1 MPKDFATRLRSL
13 ARRAARTT
21 APAVTV
27 LALLLIILVTGFR
40 YGLDRYATSLSPI
53 DTSPA
58 EVRST
63 VVTARDGRLLR
74 PFTTA
79 DGRWRLPIDVA
90 DVDPAYIRM
99 LLAFE
104 DNRFYVHHGVDWLAF
119 GRAGWQWLTSG
130 HIVSGGSTI
139 TMQVARLLEPREER
153 SLGAKIRQI
162 VRAEELERR
171 FSKPEIL
178 SLYLSLAPFG
188 GNVEGTRAA
197 SLAYFGKEPRRLSP
211 AESALLVALP
221 QSPETRRPDRRMA
234 LAQTA
239 RNRVLA
245 RAAERHILTNAELV
259 HARTEP
265 MPSGRLSFPM
275 LAPHLSE
282 RLVAERPDL
291 KVQKTTIDFRLQAAI
306 EKLLSLSVPR
316 LGAKVSAAVL
326 VVDNKTGEVRAHVGG
341 ADYFSASRA
350 GGIDLAR
357 AWRSP
362 GSALKPFIYA
372 MAFENGQA
380 HPETMLE
387 DRPTRYGVWAPED
400 FDQSFHGL
408 VTARFALQQ
417 SLNVPAVALLDA
429 VGPSR
434 LVARLTA
441 AGADLH
447 MPKDSA
453 PGLAIGLGGLGIRL
467 TDLARLYTGLA
478 RDGQTI
484 ALKWRLDEAP
494 TSREASD
501 SELRLVDP
509 VSAWYVADI
518 LRGAPPPL
526 NALPGQLAYKT
537 GTSYGYRDAW
547 AIGFD
552 RNWTI
557 AVWVGRPDGQPVPGL
572 VGRLAAAP
580 ILFDTF
586 QRIGTPP
593 DPVPQPPNVLLATSA
608 TLPPPLRNIRK
619 DGLKTAAATT
629 QSPLAISYP
638 PDGAE
643 IDLGLLAKM
652 RPADT
657 PPLALKALGG
667 VPPLTWLVN
676 GVPVTQ
682 PDLRRTA
689 IWAPDGPGFA
699 RLSVMDARG
708 SIASVSV
715 RLE

>member
-1 MPKDFATRLRSL
+1 MPTEFANRVRTVALRS
-13 ARRAARTT
+13 ARVMAPVAT
-21 APAVTV
+21 ATAVFAV
-27 LALLLIILVTGFR
+27 ILISGLV
-40 YGLDRYATSLSPI
+40 YGLDRYAATLPPI

-58 EVRST
+58 DVRST
-63 VVTARDGRLLR
+63 VVVDRDGRLLR

-79 DGRWRLPIDVA
+79 DGRWRLPIDVSE
-90 DVDPAYIRM
+90 VDPGYIRM

-104 DNRFYVHHGVDWLAF
+104 DNRYYAHGGVDPWALL
-119 GRAGWQWLTSG
+119 RAGRQWLTTG
-130 HIVSGGSTI
+130 HVVSGGSTI
-139 TMQVARLLEPREER
+139 TMQVARLLEPRAER
-153 SLGAKIRQI
+153 SLGAKIRQM
-162 VRAEELERR
+162 VRAVELERR
-171 FSKPEIL
+171 FSKAEIL

-221 QSPETRRPDRRMA
+221 QAPEIRRPDRRMA
-234 LAQTA
+234 LAERA
-239 RNRVLA
+239 RNRVLD
-245 RAAERHILTNAELV
+245 RATERHLLTRTERV
-259 HARTEP
+259 HAVAEP
-265 MPSGRLSFPM
+265 MPTGRLSFPM
-275 LAPHLSE
+275 LAPHLAE
-282 RLVAERPDL
+282 RLVSERPDL
-291 KVQKTTIDFRLQAAI
+291 KVHRTTIDYRLQAAV
-306 EKLLSLSVPR
+306 EKLLAQSVPR

-326 VVDNKTGEVRAHVGG
+326 VVDNATGEVRAHVGG
-341 ADYFSASRA
+341 ADYFSSPRA
-350 GGIDLAR
+350 GGVDLAR

-429 VGPSR
+429 VGPDR

-467 TDLARLYTGLA
+467 TDIARLYTGLA
-478 RDGQTI
+478 RGGETI
-484 ALKWRLDEAP
+484 ALKWRQDEAP
-494 TSREASD
+494 TARDAAPT
-501 SELRLVDP
+501 ELRLVDP

-552 RNWTI
+552 RTWTI

-593 DPVPQPPNVLLATSA
+593 APVQQPPNVLIATSA
-608 TLPPPLRNIRK
+608 NLPPPLRNIRR
-619 DGLKTAAATT
+619 DSLKTAAATAET
-629 QSPLAISYP
+629 PLSISYP

-643 IDLGLLAKM
+643 IDLGLLAK
-652 RPADT
+652 AKVVEGG
-657 PPLALKALGG
+657 PLALKALGG

-676 GVPVTQ
+676 GLPVTK

-689 IWAPDGPGFA
+689 SWVPEGAGFA
-699 RLSVMDARG
+699 RVSVIDARG
-708 SIASVSV
+708 ATASVSV

>member
-1 MPKDFATRLRSL
+1 MPTGFSDRLRL
-13 ARRAARTT
+13 IARPTARTIGPVVT
-21 APAVTV
+21 AF
-27 LALLLIILVTGFR
+27 ALLTVILASGFR
-40 YGLDRYATSLSPI
+40 HGLDRYAASLSTI

-63 VVTARDGRLLR
+63 VVLARDGRLLR

-79 DGRWRLPIDVA
+79 DGRWRLPIDVT

-104 DNRFYVHHGVDWLAF
+104 DNRFYAHHGVDWLAF

-162 VRAEELERR
+162 VRAEELEQR
-171 FSKPEIL
+171 FTKSEIL

-197 SLAYFGKEPRRLSP
+197 ALAYFGKEPRRLSP
-211 AESALLVALP
+211 GESALLVALP

-234 LAQTA
+234 LAETA

-245 RAAERHILTNAELV
+245 RAAERHILTKAELV
-259 HARTEP
+259 HARAEP

-326 VVDNKTGEVRAHVGG
+326 VIDNKTGEVRAHVGG
-341 ADYFSASRA
+341 ADYFSTPRA

-357 AWRSP
+357 AYRSP

-408 VTARFALQQ
+408 ITARFALQQ

-478 RDGQTI
+478 RGGETI
-484 ALKWRLDEAP
+484 ALKWRLNEAP

-501 SELRLVDP
+501 TELRLVDP

-593 DPVPQPPNVLLATSA
+593 DPVPQPPNVLLATSV

-619 DGLKTAAATT
+619 DGLKTTAATT

-638 PDGAE
+638 PDGAQ
-643 IDLGLLAKM
+643 IDLGLLAKT

-657 PPLALKALGG
+657 TPLALKALGG